1 MGERM
6 SLFGVIRDANTGITA
21 GVNSSNQLLVEIPPL
36 ISTNNSTST
45 PLVGDGTFY
54 GTADEINGYGIIYIN
69 VYSDVASAA
78 DGLKIFQ
85 SPDGISWNHCDEY
98 TIPAATGKNFSINPY
113 AKYIKIEYDNGAT
126 PQSEFQLQTI
136 YKADGLASSHR
147 IQDAISSDDD
157 ADLVKA
163 VLTGKDPNGIFQNVN
178 TTEDGDL
185 TISDNSS
192 GLAIAQGK
200 VTGTSF
206 IHKFGFSPDFD
217 QADGFATVWDGSN
230 DADIAEMEYTYS
242 TSNAIDS
249 ISSTDTG
256 DTQDI
261 EIQGLY
267 DDGAGNWLI
276 SNQTVTLT
284 GQARVAIPQPL
295 IRVFRMVNV
304 NSTDIAGFVY
314 SYENTALSAGRPVDT
329 TKIRAVIENGNN
341 QTLMAIYTIPS
352 GKTGYMRDW
361 YASTAGANRA
371 TNYLIDLRARPM
383 GGVFQVKHRSALD
396 IGGTTYIQH
405 KYEEPEV
412 FGAKT
417 DVEMR
422 CKLTASG
429 VTGAAVSSGFDI
441 VLVDN

>member
-1 MGERM
+1 M
-6 SLFGVIRDANTGITA
+6 SLFGVIRDAVNGFTA

-45 PLVGDGTFY
+45 PLTSGATFT
-54 GTADEINGYGIIYIN
+54 GTAERVNGYGIIYVN
-69 VYSDVASAA
+69 VYSDVASAT
-78 DGLKIFQ
+78 DGLQIQQ
-85 SPDGISWNHCDEY
+85 SSDGTNWDHCDEF
-98 TIPAATGKNFSINPY
+98 TIPAGSGKNFSINPY
-113 AKYIKIEYDNGAT
+113 AKYMRVVYNNGASDQT
-126 PQSEFQLQTI
+126 EFRLQTI
-136 YKADGLASSHR
+136 YKATGKPSSHR
-147 IQDAISSDDD
+147 IADNIIDDDD
-157 ADLVKA
+157 AELVKA
-163 VLTGKDPNGIFQNVN
+163 VITGSDPNGTFRNVQ
-178 TTEDGDL
+178 TTLDGDL

-192 GLAIAQGK
+192 GLSIAQGN
-200 VTGTSF
+200 VTGVTF
-206 IHKFGFSPDFD
+206 IHKFGFAGDFD
-217 QADGFATVWDGSN
+217 QTDGFATVWDGAN
-230 DADIAEMEYTYS
+230 DADIAQMQYTYS

-267 DDGAGNWLI
+267 DDGSGNWLI

-284 GQARVAIPQPL
+284 GQTRVALSQPL

-304 NSTDIAGFVY
+304 NTVDIAGFVY
-314 SYENTALSAGRPVDT
+314 CYENTALSAGRPVDT

-341 QTLMAIYTIPS
+341 QTLMAVYTIPS
-352 GKTGYMRDW
+352 GTTGYMRDW

-371 TNYLIDLRARPM
+371 TNYIIDLRARPM

-412 FGAKT
+412 FSAKT
-417 DVEMR
+417 DIEMR
-422 CKLTASG
+422 CKLTAVG